1 MRKSTRRTL
10 AVLKHPQQ
18 VTALIAYSRTILTS
32 MSGNKLFPSPKPPL
46 TDIKSA
52 TDDLEKAQFAAVART
67 HGAAGQRNE
76 KRAALLAKLELL
88 KDYVQ
93 QLVDADQPNA
103 VTIISAASMRVRKV
117 PTRAKKVFAATPGA
131 VQGSVKLSTPSA
143 GTRVS
148 YDWQVSADAGKT
160 WTLLPTT
167 LQARTTV
174 TGLPVGSYVFRFRV
188 VTAKAGA
195 GDWSNPVAITLH

>member
-18 VTALIAYSRTILTS
+18 VTALVAYARTILSS
-32 MSGNKLFPSPKPPL
+32 MSGSKLFPTPKPPL

-52 TDDLEKAQFAAVART
+52 TDDLEKAQFAAQTHA

-88 KDYVQ
+88 KEYVQ
-93 QLVDADQPNA
+93 QVVDADQPNA
-103 VTIISAASMRVRKV
+103 VGIIAAAAMSVRKV
-117 PTRAKKVFAATPGA
+117 PTRKAKVFTAGPGA
-131 VQGSVKLSTPSA
+131 VAGSVRLSVPSS
-143 GTRVS
+143 GPRVS

-167 LQARTTV
+167 LQAHTTA

-188 VTAKAGA
+188 VTAKGGA
-195 GDWSNPVAITLH
+195 QDWSNPVAITLH